1 MIAQICERARQRVG
15 LPSGRTDIVGIGC
28 ELSLWSPL
36 LSKWLVWMRDE
47 CPEIDLNATV
57 APPAH
62 LLERVQEG
70 SLDVAILYNPPT
82 QYALAAELLS
92 EKKLVLVSTLK
103 SNAIDPERYVHV
115 GWGTAFNANLSSDS
129 WRRRDECIFQC
140 SGRGRRDGSCD
151 PSRLPKRARSGL
163 YAGRNRRASGRS
175 VPKISGIQS
184 RHRGALRFCD
194 QPCQN

>member
-15 LPSGRTDIVGIGC
+15 LPSGRTDVVGIGC

-47 CPEIDLNATV
+47 CPEIGLNATV

-82 QYALAAELLS
+82 QYGLAAELLS
-92 EKKLVLVSTLK
+92 EEKLVLVSTLK

-115 GWGTAFNANLSSDS
+115 DWGTAFNANLHTPF
-129 WRRRDECIFQC
+129 W
-140 SGRGRRDGSCD
+140 
-151 PSRLPKRARSGL
+151 
-163 YAGRNRRASGRS
+163 
-175 VPKISGIQS
+175 QS
-184 RHRGALRFCD
+184 RRSPFRSD
-194 QPCQN
+194 R